1 MFNFGFINPYFQN
14 PFMQNS
20 YMNFF
25 MPVQTMFFNPFAQY
39 SQFNFNYSAQNPV
52 SIFQQSRRTPQHKT
66 YNKAKGDLLIKNAL
80 RGLPDYEED
89 PPMCAKYVKN
99 AIVKSG
105 LGEYIKGNGEDA
117 KYMLRQNANFKEVKV
132 TAKEMSKMPKGTIF
146 VYDAGEPVHYA
157 DGSTGEIGENG
168 HVTFKYTSKKSI
180 SDRMEDLPLSNHAYA
195 FIPV

>member
-14 PFMQNS
+14 PFMQNP

-25 MPVQTMFFNPFAQY
+25 MPVQPVFFNPFAQFQ
-39 SQFNFNYSAQNPV
+39 QFNFNYSAQNPV
-52 SIFQQSRRTPQHKT
+52 SIFQQSRRTPQNNT

-80 RGLPDYEED
+80 AGLPDFEED

-132 TAKEMSKMPKGTIF
+132 SAKEMSKMPKGTIF
-146 VYDAGEPVHYA
+146 VYDANTPVKYA
-157 DGSTGEIGENG
+157 DGSKGEIGENG
-168 HVTFKYTSKKSI
+168 HVTFKYTPKKSI
-180 SDRMEDLPLSNHAYA
+180 SDRLEDLPLSNRAYA

>member
-14 PFMQNS
+14 P

-25 MPVQTMFFNPFAQY
+25 MPVQPMFFNPFAQY

-52 SIFQQSRRTPQHKT
+52 SIFQQSRKTQQHNT

-80 RGLPDYEED
+80 AGLPDYEEN

-146 VYDAGEPVHYA
+146 VYDANEPVKYA
-157 DGSTGEIGENG
+157 DGSKGEIGENG
-168 HVTFKYTSKKSI
+168 HVTFKYTSTKSI
-180 SDRMEDLPLSNHAYA
+180 SDRMENLPLSNRAYA